1 MPAKGENGAGGTVLF
16 LIRRPAR
23 PAALER
29 RVAAVRE
36 RGGRGD
42 VGATATV
49 EALVA
54 LLGLDRRKLA
64 VERNLEIVP
73 RSAFGAT
80 ALAEGD
86 RIEIVAF
93 VGGG

>member
-1 MPAKGENGAGGTVLF
+1 VRLTVNGE
-16 LIRRPAR
+16 
-23 PAALER
+23 ER
-29 RVAAVRE
+29 EVAA
-36 RGGRGD
+36 
-42 VGATATV
+42 AISI

-73 RSAFGAT
+73 RSMFADT
-80 ALAEGD
+80 RLADGD

>member
-1 MPAKGENGAGGTVLF
+1 MRLTVNGEAREAPGGAT
-16 LIRRPAR
+16 I
-23 PAALER
+23 AAL
-29 RVAAVRE
+29 
-36 RGGRGD
+36 
-42 VGATATV
+42 V
-49 EALVA
+49 E

-73 RSAFGAT
+73 RSAFAAT
-80 ALAEGD
+80 RLAEGD